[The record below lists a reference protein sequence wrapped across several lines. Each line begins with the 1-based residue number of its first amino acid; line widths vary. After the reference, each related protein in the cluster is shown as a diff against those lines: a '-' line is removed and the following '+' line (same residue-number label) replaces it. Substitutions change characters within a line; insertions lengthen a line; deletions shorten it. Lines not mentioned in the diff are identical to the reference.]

1 MALVGIATLLWW
13 ATGTAFVELRTSQFQ
28 NGTFS
33 GFTFSAN
40 LTPWAWLAVFIYF
53 AGLWTILGQTLGM
66 LAFEIRILRATD
78 GRRIGPGRAVI
89 RFVGMLISFIVLF
102 IGVIWVAADG
112 RKQGWHD
119 KIARTVVVW
128 PVADSAPTT
137 DQS

>member
-1 MALVGIATLLWW
+1 
-13 ATGTAFVELRTSQFQ
+13 
-28 NGTFS
+28 
-33 GFTFSAN
+33 
-40 LTPWAWLAVFIYF
+40 
-53 AGLWTILGQTLGM
+53 M